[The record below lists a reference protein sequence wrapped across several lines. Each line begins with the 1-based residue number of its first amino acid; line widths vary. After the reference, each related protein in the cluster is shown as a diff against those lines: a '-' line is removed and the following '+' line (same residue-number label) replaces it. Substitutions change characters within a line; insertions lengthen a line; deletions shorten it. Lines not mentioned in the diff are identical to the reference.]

1 MPKKG
6 FKYEKKWEDT
16 LQVMQY
22 KLSRKEFLSWLRNSK
37 ELNSKNNDISLEM
50 SYLFRTRGSDKSND
64 ENDSG
69 YTLNSDLAGEYT
81 SSGRIVYLA
90 CELVTQ
96 SPGELANLNP
106 FFLYGGDSEDR
117 KHLIYA
123 IINHLLHKNPEYNIG
138 NKFPEEFTDDLIL
151 AIREGNIGS
160 FHKKYIGFDV
170 LIINEIQFLGGKGCA
185 IGEFGNILDTCYK
198 ADKQI
203 ILTADRHPDK
213 ISYLSGRLGN
223 YIHLGF
229 IDSIKPDSMIA
240 YALLKK
246 NAERCLSEFS
256 DEVLRYIADYLPY
269 NSFRQLID
277 VLHKLD
283 AYANLTGT
291 SIELSFVKKI
301 MQSFILVRNNNITL
315 ELIKNETA
323 QHFKLNPDD
332 FTSQNNDEHIVVA
345 RHVALYISWE
355 LTDTPLSEI
364 GPYFGINSMEEAINY
379 CNRIKE
385 LMGTDEKIKW
395 DVNQIIDKM
404 A

>member
-1 MPKKG
+1 
-6 FKYEKKWEDT
+6 
-16 LQVMQY
+16 
-22 KLSRKEFLSWLRNSK
+22 
-37 ELNSKNNDISLEM
+37 
-50 SYLFRTRGSDKSND
+50 
-64 ENDSG
+64 
-69 YTLNSDLAGEYT
+69 
-81 SSGRIVYLA
+81 
-90 CELVTQ
+90 
-96 SPGELANLNP
+96 
-106 FFLYGGDSEDR
+106 
-117 KHLIYA
+117 
-123 IINHLLHKNPEYNIG
+123 
-138 NKFPEEFTDDLIL
+138 
-151 AIREGNIGS
+151 
-160 FHKKYIGFDV
+160 
-170 LIINEIQFLGGKGCA
+170 
-185 IGEFGNILDTCYK
+185 
-198 ADKQI
+198 
-203 ILTADRHPDK
+203 
-213 ISYLSGRLGN
+213 
-223 YIHLGF
+223 
-229 IDSIKPDSMIA
+229 MIA

-364 GPYFGINSMEEAINY
+364 GPYFGINSMEEANY
-379 CNRIKE
+379 NVIESK
-385 LMGTDEKIKW
+385 
-395 DVNQIIDKM
+395 N
-404 A
+404 